1 MTAPSFWEI
10 LDRACNSGPET
21 PVRDFDM
28 KIFREAQRLV
38 EEHGIEYDPEVYVP
52 SDDSLADDVWEAG
65 FELFIELGV
74 YCMNSRRVIMFEED
88 EVRTAL
94 REVRG
99 EVEIGEGGERRL
111 VRRRGIEG
119 ENPPVIVGGVI
130 ESDIA
135 EGENFVKLYQA
146 IAQEP
151 LIDGLYVGPPVHT
164 SEGYTLRMGSP
175 LEVHLGRC
183 MAAWAREAVRR
194 AGRPGLHYVSACPSA
209 IADIAGCNPENGT
222 RPSDGI
228 MISVTSELKTDY
240 EALAKVAYALDY
252 GCVKATHG
260 GSIIGGWAGGPEG
273 TAVVSIADFLCA
285 AMVYH
290 HRVGPT
296 YGDHG
301 LTRCPGPVPVSSVN
315 PGMWGTEL
323 TGQAI
328 ARNYRGVNGRFFL
341 TAAGPGT
348 EMQLWEVAALG
359 IAALASGRD
368 MFCGGGIRRYK
379 VKPMLGSALEN
390 RFHAQ
395 LGHAALGISRV
406 DADELVRRIVD
417 KYVDNVT
424 KNGGP
429 WGYTFQEI
437 HNTRTLSVR
446 PEFQAVYDKVKR
458 ELTDMGLDFQYGL
471 S

>member
-1 MTAPSFWEI
+1 MTAPNFWEI
-10 LDRACNSGPET
+10 LDRACNTGPET

-28 KIFREAQRLV
+28 KIFRESQRLV
-38 EEHGIEYDPEVYVP
+38 EEHGIKYDPEIYVP
-52 SDDSLADDVWEAG
+52 SDDSLADEVWDAG
-65 FELFIELGV
+65 MALFLETGV
-74 YCMNSRRVIMFEED
+74 YCMNSRRVIRFTED
-88 EVRTAL
+88 ETREAL
-94 REVRG
+94 RDVRS
-99 EVEIGEGGERRL
+99 EVEIGQGGERRL
-111 VRRRGIEG
+111 VTRRGIEG
-119 ENPPVIVGGVI
+119 EKPPIIIGGVI
-130 ESDIA
+130 ESDIN

-175 LEVHLGRC
+175 LEVHLGRT
-183 MAAWAREAVRR
+183 MAAWAREAIRR

-228 MISVTSELKTDY
+228 MISVTSELKTNYD
-240 EALAKVAYALDY
+240 ALAKVAYALDY

-273 TAVVSIADFLCA
+273 AAVVSIADFLAA

-290 HRVGPT
+290 HRISPT

-328 ARNYRGVNGRFFL
+328 ARNYNGLNGRFFL

-348 EMQLWEVAALG
+348 EMQLWEIAALG

-379 VKPMLGSALEN
+379 VKLMLGSALEN
-390 RFHAQ
+390 RFHAE
-395 LGHAALGISRV
+395 LAHAALDIARE
-406 DADELVRRIVD
+406 DADELVKQIVAKYTD
-417 KYVDNVT
+417 KVT
-424 KNGGP
+424 KDGGP
-429 WGYTFQEI
+429 WGHTFQEI
-437 HNTRTLSVR
+437 HNTRTLTVR
-446 PEFQAVYDKVKR
+446 PEYQAIADKVKN
-458 ELTDMGLDFQYGL
+458 ELTDMGLNFQY
-471 S
+471 